1 VLVMTGRNVAAL
13 ERMRALAGTLDPQAG
28 TSLHAFGWTDRMEQC
43 LAAADL
49 VVGKSGGLTV
59 AEVLA
64 CGRPLL
70 IARTLQGQESF
81 NVQFLERNGLG
92 RFVRDEELASCAQ
105 AWLDDR
111 PALQA
116 VQRAAAYAGRRDG
129 ALRVAAEV
137 LELATREV
145 GHSGRGLRSRAS

>member
-1 VLVMTGRNVAAL
+1 
-13 ERMRALAGTLDPQAG
+13 
-28 TSLHAFGWTDRMEQC
+28 MEQP

-70 IARTLQGQESF
+70 VARTLQGQESF
-81 NVQFLERNGLG
+81 NVQFLERHGLG
-92 RFVRDEELASCAQ
+92 RFVRDEELPDCVR

-111 PALQA
+111 AALN
-116 VQRAAAYAGRRDG
+116 AAQGAARRAGRRDG
-129 ALRVAAEV
+129 ALRVASEV
-137 LELATREV
+137 LDLAERST
-145 GHSGRGLRSRAS
+145 GLAPQGLRSNAS